1 MGPETPWR
9 IGDFRTLFT
18 ATATALARLG
28 TGIGYVALPLSA
40 VTALD
45 PSAGQVGAPDTSSTL
60 AFLLIGQPAGAWA
73 DRMRHRRV
81 LVGPSL
87 TSRPARR
94 RRAPG
99 VHDPPTR

>member
-18 ATATALARLG
+18 ATALARLG
-28 TGIGYVALPLSA
+28 TGIGYVALPLIA

-45 PSAGQVGAPDTSSTL
+45 PSAGQVGAPE
-60 AFLLIGQPAGAWA
+60 AG
-73 DRMRHRRV
+73 
-81 LVGPSL
+81 
-87 TSRPARR
+87 
-94 RRAPG
+94 PG